1 MLLMFNDLVSVSHN
15 KFAVLVSYHRQD
27 GASGDRKQ
35 AKHAIIVFENPD
47 AHQVTVDK
55 GVYLSYLAHPDPRML
70 DVPRLFIPHGSKTAF
85 VRFSDAILMASL
97 SSSELRAEVVG

>member
-1 MLLMFNDLVSVSHN
+1 MLLMFNDVVSVAAH

-35 AKHAIIVFENPD
+35 AQHAIIVFENPD
-47 AHQVTVDK
+47 AHQVTLDK

-70 DVPRLFIPHGSKTAF
+70 DVPRLFIPPGSQTAF

-97 SSSELRAEVVG
+97 SNCEFAMVHR